1 MAKEV
6 RYDYNGKEVG
16 ILSKTFKDIVVLQ
29 EDWIS
34 TVNKQFAEH
43 GYRSV
48 LKSITHWVREAHGEE
63 LTDAQAWL
71 MLHHTTNQ
79 GVPHALRDVTA
90 DEKVNLLAMSPVLL
104 LVPLTAPSVL
114 SVASFRPRG
123 SPLRTSFPRKSIRK
137 SDLKV

>member
-1 MAKEV
+1 MPKEV

-29 EDWIS
+29 EDWIN

-48 LKSITHWVREAHGEE
+48 LKTIKHWVREQHGEE

-79 GVPHALRDVTA
+79 GVPFALRDVEA
-90 DEKVNLLAMSPVLL
+90 DEKVNPAKYVAGSALGAVDSTLRAASRALPSMGKGSQDN
-104 LVPLTAPSVL
+104 VPDDEDAQE
-114 SVASFRPRG
+114 
-123 SPLRTSFPRKSIRK
+123 
-137 SDLKV
+137 

>member
-48 LKSITHWVREAHGEE
+48 LKTIKHWVRETHGEE

-79 GVPHALRDVTA
+79 GVPHALRDVAA
-90 DEKVNLLAMSPVLL
+90 DEKVNPARYVAGSALGAVDSTLRAVGSVIPTKGKSAED
-104 LVPLTAPSVL
+104 LVPEEEHTQE
-114 SVASFRPRG
+114 
-123 SPLRTSFPRKSIRK
+123 
-137 SDLKV
+137 

>member
-48 LKSITHWVREAHGEE
+48 LKTITHWVREAHGEE

-79 GVPHALRDVTA
+79 GVPHALRDA
-90 DEKVNLLAMSPVLL
+90 ASDEKVNPARYVAGSALGAVDSTLRAVGSVIPSKGKSAED
-104 LVPLTAPSVL
+104 LVPEEEHTQE
-114 SVASFRPRG
+114 
-123 SPLRTSFPRKSIRK
+123 
-137 SDLKV
+137 